1 MLSLHLVFLAKPTSE
16 FTLMN
21 TRYNEYVKNTHETLI
36 NIANN
41 WIFEKRDIGYPL
53 LGLNGQIM
61 DSAHK
66 KIKKKSEIQ
75 IQVSDVSFE
84 ERGFPLTLITCYSCL
99 KYTKAIVN
107 MFLGSKVI
115 QDALHEEEELNI
127 LSCPVNFKE
136 YTVLLPKTFPS
147 LHHEDPLEWRYL
159 IEPPIKRCEC
169 NLLTDLNILDDS
181 NQDNVLNI
189 LTKWHCTCGKKVR
202 NVITANQIFVINEIN
217 NSLFRELYQTN
228 FPFSTNRSRRR
239 KHLQVKYRR
248 LRCKYSF
255 NPQQEG
261 NYTIKRF
268 VEVHGWPDS
277 KVAINVSGV
286 CDLPRIYEE
295 HYTIELRNSSLITAD
310 VTIEFLEDSVVFQID
325 KTFIRLEPGCRGTL
339 MISAAPAE
347 VGIFTSVL
355 LFCVKDNP
363 EIISIKIS
371 CNGVVPNVQILPL
384 TKTIEYGRHLLYRRE
399 GDRFIIK
406 NDSILPIMWKVRNAT
421 DFIQDF
427 IISDTSGIIERYE
440 NQVVPVTYIAC
451 RVGVIH
457 QKPLTIDVS
466 IYDAEGRGNPMIEDV
481 LLLSA
486 ECYDVLVECAY
497 ANMTENFL
505 NYGNVKVNSTVY
517 QEMYLLNR
525 GKYNIFYKFVELKK
539 VKKFPEPALLK
550 SFEAVPEFGVIPPTL
565 KLVTIEF
572 ECTPTTSMNLVNV
585 PAYICSL
592 LDGSKNQVVVAKF
605 PVCVTIASFYNTFT
619 LFPLGEL
626 NFHIIPVGSGVM
638 REVILNNTS
647 KCPVTYEIVVPEEYR
662 PEPAADLQPAK
673 AKLKD
678 NKSFFATA
686 AKTFEETIK
695 FIISDTCP
703 AEASGVPLKLVG
715 TGAVPTI
722 DFWNIETTFREHL
735 IVKDLADYTAAI
747 DLYNCGL
754 VACALTLKLHY
765 QANSNPEIFSLD
777 KYETHIEPLLHKNLG
792 IIFSP
797 KELLE
802 YRAVLE
808 VKLKLFDNQ
817 EKSFKICLIGE
828 GVIPRI
834 RLISPQLRYRRIAS
848 LKFPVTCL
856 GSVSTRNIR
865 FKNVSSLKTEV
876 SVGVEAA
883 IIGERLIFW
892 IAAA

>member
-1 MLSLHLVFLAKPTSE
+1 
-16 FTLMN
+16 
-21 TRYNEYVKNTHETLI
+21 
-36 NIANN
+36 
-41 WIFEKRDIGYPL
+41 
-53 LGLNGQIM
+53 
-61 DSAHK
+61 
-66 KIKKKSEIQ
+66 
-75 IQVSDVSFE
+75 
-84 ERGFPLTLITCYSCL
+84 
-99 KYTKAIVN
+99 
-107 MFLGSKVI
+107 
-115 QDALHEEEELNI
+115 
-127 LSCPVNFKE
+127 
-136 YTVLLPKTFPS
+136 
-147 LHHEDPLEWRYL
+147 
-159 IEPPIKRCEC
+159 
-169 NLLTDLNILDDS
+169 
-181 NQDNVLNI
+181 
-189 LTKWHCTCGKKVR
+189 
-202 NVITANQIFVINEIN
+202 
-217 NSLFRELYQTN
+217 
-228 FPFSTNRSRRR
+228 
-239 KHLQVKYRR
+239 
-248 LRCKYSF
+248 
-255 NPQQEG
+255 
-261 NYTIKRF
+261 
-268 VEVHGWPDS
+268 
-277 KVAINVSGV
+277 
-286 CDLPRIYEE
+286 
-295 HYTIELRNSSLITAD
+295 
-310 VTIEFLEDSVVFQID
+310 
-325 KTFIRLEPGCRGTL
+325 
-339 MISAAPAE
+339 
-347 VGIFTSVL
+347 
-355 LFCVKDNP
+355 
-363 EIISIKIS
+363 
-371 CNGVVPNVQILPL
+371 
-384 TKTIEYGRHLLYRRE
+384 
-399 GDRFIIK
+399 
-406 NDSILPIMWKVRNAT
+406 MWKVRNAT

-457 QKPLTIDVS
+457 QKPLTID

-525 GKYNIFYKFVELKK
+525 GKYNIFYKLKK

-678 NKSFFATA
+678 NKIKNPPIKCGNFVINNDDNLLAPGTSRTLNIQFFATA

-735 IVKDLADYTAAI
+735 IVKDLAEYKVHEASPHCVFVEDSVSLHFFGITVNRSYTAAI

-754 VACALTLKLHY
+754 VACALTMKLHY

-883 IIGERLIFW
+883 MIGERLIFW
-892 IAAA
+892 IAAAPCSEHMVLDGTKGKVL